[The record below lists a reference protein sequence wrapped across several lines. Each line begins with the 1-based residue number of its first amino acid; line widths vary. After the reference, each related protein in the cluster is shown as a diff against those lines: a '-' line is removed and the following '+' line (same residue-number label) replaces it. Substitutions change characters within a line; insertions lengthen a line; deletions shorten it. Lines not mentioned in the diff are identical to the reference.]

1 MFKISKK
8 LNYLNQMWIK
18 LNKSEDMKNKVNNK
32 TKS

>member
-32 TKS
+32 TKN